1 MVGAQLHIDEFPSEL
16 RDVYSVDVETDGTEK
31 QGFVGVAICGDL
43 EHVYY
48 FTKLSEPLI
57 EILKT
62 KKLVGHS
69 FKDDLHFLKAANIL
83 IPTENF
89 VCDTMLMSYVKDS
102 SRRKH
107 GLKPICQELFGHVW
121 PTYEDM
127 TYGHKVS
134 LRDVPVD
141 YVARYCGMD
150 ALETFR
156 LFLFFLKHLTKTEKR
171 ILHQMEMPEN
181 RILFKREDC
190 GILVDEE
197 YVKAL
202 RERLKP
208 ELSHLEALL
217 VNKAVDIGF
226 SHKLKKGTTRA
237 LQYNPNSPPQGK
249 AFFNMLGFEVDGASA
264 EDLEPYSNDPVVAF
278 HQEYKHISKLITTYL
293 NGMLEIPSLPVVHTR
308 FNQTVV
314 ITGRLSSSGPNL
326 QNIPSKG
333 IYGPMFRK
341 MFIARPGYT
350 FLDADYSQMD
360 LRMAAH
366 MSQDEVMLEAFH
378 KGLDI
383 HQSTAAEVFGRKLDQ
398 VTKAERNA
406 AKTIN
411 FGVVYGEGA
420 KKLGR
425 SLGIS
430 EEKAQEF
437 LDKYFKRLW
446 KLEKWITSTKRLAHK
461 KGGVSTMIGRFIKY
475 PALYADNRYVRF
487 EAERQ
492 CVNAVIQGSNG
503 DILKLVDDQLDR
515 RGVLALLTV
524 HDEFLV
530 EVPNNRADIIRTAAI
545 MKEAMENTVRIS
557 VPLTVDVCVGSN
569 WADAK
574 NEDNRIDKYLE
585 RTKGEIIRREAVG
598 SLDAQKGQLP
608 HDDVQQGSSSC

>member
-1 MVGAQLHIDEFPSEL
+1 MVSHDPVTLLPLGDFGPHLVGAKLHVDEMPEVL

-31 QGFVGVAICGDL
+31 QSFVGIAICGDL

-48 FTKLSEPLI
+48 FTKLTEPLI
-57 EILKT
+57 QLLKS

-69 FKDDLHFLKAANIL
+69 FKDDLHFLKSSNVE
-83 IPTENF
+83 IPINQF
-89 VCDTMLMSYVKDS
+89 VCDTMLMSYVNDS

-107 GLKPICQELFGHVW
+107 GLKLLCKEIFGHEW

-156 LFLFFLKHLTKTEKR
+156 LMLFFLKHLSKTQKR
-171 ILHQMEMPEN
+171 LLYQMEMPEN
-181 RILFKREDC
+181 RILFNREDR
-190 GILVDEE
+190 GILIDNK
-197 YVKAL
+197 YIKGL

-208 ELSHLEALL
+208 EIRHLEALL

-226 SHKLKKGTTRA
+226 THKLKKGATSP

-249 AFFNMLGFEVDGASA
+249 AFFNRLGFKVDGAAA
-264 EDLEPYSNDPVVAF
+264 EDLEPYSNDPVVAV
-278 HQEYKHISKLITTYL
+278 HQEFKHLSKLIGTYIDPT
-293 NGMLEIPSLPVVHTR
+293 LENPTFPVIHTR

-341 MFIARPGYT
+341 MFVARPGCV

-383 HQSTAAEVFGRKLDQ
+383 HLSTAAEVFGKKLEA
-398 VTKAERNA
+398 VTKAERTA

-430 EEKAQEF
+430 EDKAQSF

-461 KGGVSTMIGRFIKY
+461 KGGVSTMMGRFIQY
-475 PALYADNRYVRF
+475 PALDSPNRWVQY

-492 CVNAVIQGSNG
+492 CVNAIIQGSNG
-503 DILKLVDDQLDR
+503 DILKLVDARLEQA
-515 RGVLALLTV
+515 GVLALITV
-524 HDEFLV
+524 HDEMLV
-530 EVPNNRADIIRTAAI
+530 EVPDNRGDIVCTAQI
-545 MKEAMENTVRIS
+545 MKEAMENTVKLS

-569 WADAK
+569 WSDAK
-574 NEDNRIDKYLE
+574 DEANRIDKYLE
-585 RTKGEIIRREAVG
+585 KSKG
-598 SLDAQKGQLP
+598 
-608 HDDVQQGSSSC
+608 VQP

>member
-1 MVGAQLHIDEFPSEL
+1 MVSHDPVTLLPLGDFGPHLVGAKLHIDVLPEVL
-16 RDVYSVDVETDGTEK
+16 RDVYSVDVETDGTEQ

-43 EHVYY
+43 ENVYY
-48 FTKLSEPLI
+48 FTKLTEPLI
-57 EILKT
+57 QILKT

-69 FKDDLHFLKAANIL
+69 FKDDLHFLKSANVD
-83 IPTENF
+83 IPIEQF

-107 GLKPICQELFGHVW
+107 GLKLLCQEHFGHVW
-121 PTYEDM
+121 PTYEEM
-127 TYGHKVS
+127 TYGYKVS

-156 LFLFFLKHLTKTEKR
+156 LMLFFLKNLTQVQKR
-171 ILHQMEMPEN
+171 LLYQMEMPEN
-181 RILFKREDC
+181 RILFKREDR
-190 GILVDEE
+190 GILVDDKYIEG
-197 YVKAL
+197 L

-217 VNKAVDIGF
+217 INKAVDIGF
-226 SHKLKKGTTRA
+226 SHKLKKGPTSA

-249 AFFNMLGFEVDGASA
+249 AFFNKLGFEVDGASA
-264 EDLEPYSNDPVVAF
+264 EDLEPYSNDPVVAV

-293 NGMLEIPSLPVVHTR
+293 NGMLEIPSLPIIHTR

-314 ITGRLSSSGPNL
+314 ITGRLSSSDPNL

-366 MSQDEVMLEAFH
+366 MSQDEVMLEAFY

-383 HQSTAAEVFGRKLDQ
+383 HQSTAAEVFGRRLDQ
-398 VTKAERNA
+398 VTKEERTA

-425 SLGIS
+425 NLGIS
-430 EEKAQEF
+430 EDKAQSF

-446 KLEKWITSTKRLAHK
+446 KLEKWILSTKRLAHK
-461 KGGVSTMIGRFIKY
+461 NGGVSTMMGRFINY
-475 PALYADNRYVRF
+475 PALYNPNKWVQY

-503 DILKLVDDQLDR
+503 DILKLVDDRLDR
-515 RGVLALLTV
+515 RGVLALLTI

-530 EVPNNRADIIRTAAI
+530 EVLNNRTDIVRTAQT
-545 MKEAMENTVRIS
+545 MKEAMENTVKIS
-557 VPLTVDVCVGSN
+557 VPLTVDVCVGAN
-569 WADAK
+569 WAQAK
-574 NEDNRIDKYLE
+574 EEHNRLDHYLA
-585 RTKGEIIRREAVG
+585 RA
-598 SLDAQKGQLP
+598 A
-608 HDDVQQGSSSC
+608 